1 MSYSCNSSDN
11 DEISNRLLKSII
23 CEISKPLTTIKN
35 QSFETGIFPDALKV
49 SKVKQLFKKGDNCCL
64 NNYRP
69 ISLLP
74 TISKIFE
81 RVMYT
86 QLYSF
91 FNVNN
96 LLSEQ
101 QYGFRSQHSPELA
114 CVKLVDYILKE
125 FDNI

>member
-1 MSYSCNSSDN
+1 
-11 DEISNRLLKSII
+11 
-23 CEISKPLTTIKN
+23 
-35 QSFETGIFPDALKV
+35 
-49 SKVKQLFKKGDNCCL
+49 
-64 NNYRP
+64 
-69 ISLLP
+69 
-74 TISKIFE
+74 
-81 RVMYT
+81 MYT

-101 QYGFRSQHSPELA
+101 QYDFRSQHSPELP